1 MVPMEKNTDKYTH
14 STPAAP
20 PQLSHLGFPTRTSSL
35 ILVDKKPSENWTSQL
50 ELTKKTLSVSTT
62 GDCLPQQPPWWDSD
76 PLRTTYPVP
85 SYS

>member
-35 ILVDKKPSENWTSQL
+35 ILVDKKPFENWTSQCINK
-50 ELTKKTLSVSTT
+50 ENIVSKYH
-62 GDCLPQQPPWWDSD
+62 
-76 PLRTTYPVP
+76 R
-85 SYS
+85 

>member
-20 PQLSHLGFPTRTSSL
+20 PQLIHLGFPTRTSSL
-35 ILVDKKPSENWTSQL
+35 ILVDKKPLRIGQVST
-50 ELTKKTLSVSTT
+50 LTKKTLSVSTT
-62 GDCLPQQPPWWDSD
+62 GDCLPQQPPRWDSD
-76 PLRTTYPVP
+76 PLRTTYPIP